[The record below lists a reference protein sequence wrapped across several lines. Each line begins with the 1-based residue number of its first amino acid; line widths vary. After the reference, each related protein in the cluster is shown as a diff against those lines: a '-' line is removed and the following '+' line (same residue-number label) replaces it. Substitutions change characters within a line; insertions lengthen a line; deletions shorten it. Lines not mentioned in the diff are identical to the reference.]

1 MNWLKV
7 ELQLACHGS
16 ADFAE
21 CKFPVSVTK
30 SAVNTEKHR
39 LELAIISARVAKR
52 SSLWTTVFHRIR
64 LTSRSILSE
73 LPATG
78 IAKLVLRARPV
89 PVDPPA
95 LRILWNSIDRAAET
109 HLVPVWP
116 VPTSSVRR
124 LRLCEPMSR
133 LFAIPGILF
142 RWSLLPDGL
151 TEKTAGS

>member
-1 MNWLKV
+1 MNRVKV
-7 ELQLACHGS
+7 ELQLACQGS

-52 SSLWTTVFHRIR
+52 NSLWTTAFHRIR
-64 LTSRSILSE
+64 FTSRSILSE
-73 LPATG
+73 SPATG

-89 PVDPPA
+89 PVEPPV
-95 LRILWNSIDRAAET
+95 RRTLWNSIDPAAET

-116 VPTSSVRR
+116 GPASFVRR

-151 TEKTAGS
+151 TEMTAGS